1 MPNKYA
7 QQRYY
12 AEMKRRSSQ
21 LATIEPAG
29 QDSSD
34 ENKSLIKYLIREYGN
49 PTFIIEITDSII
61 SLAKRF
67 KRNNRSYQTCM
78 SLLQHAIPAGVFT
91 SELFSKIQAF
101 REMQHGEKSMF
112 DRKTMRIVEMLGVKK
127 EDFLTEENGYR
138 MYVANFDL
146 GREVSSWMIKGP
158 DTKSFKIIGIYQPD
172 LKMIDDINSIGRG
185 EAFVVIKYKEEKFV
199 WEASFFKS
207 EMDDSIHFTSSQVNA
222 ISIKADDEATFATI
236 NKMKNDVFKE
246 FVSSLDVASNVIVL
260 DGLNSMSTRPRVRE
274 EEPVN
279 QFNLDKLEKE
289 IEKVLSR
296 GKKRGYSFVGIPG
309 TGKTSIIRWLE
320 ARFSKR
326 LVVHITPTSFSSS
339 VTIKDTFNTIRHLQP
354 CIVIIEDMDSFD
366 FAEKNSRLACFLE
379 EIDDIHQRLN
389 AVIVS
394 TVNDTNLVHYSLMNR
409 PGRTDQVYMLN
420 PPSSTEEVYGV
431 LSTKAC
437 KEKYVLPSLVKI
449 DRKLLLRIIK
459 NKFTQADI
467 CEVINK
473 MTLLSDKYSNKVL
486 VESIKSLEDS
496 KKAIDMCKFH
506 NKEPDDCRPEEGKT
520 MEDTLL
526 NRYIISPKRQ
536 DTYKV

>member
-12 AEMKRRSSQ
+12 TEMKKRASQ
-21 LATIEPAG
+21 IDLPEAG
-29 QDSSD
+29 SESSSD
-34 ENKSLIKYLIREYGN
+34 EKKSLLKYLIREYGN

-67 KRNNRSYQTCM
+67 KRNNRPYQTCL
-78 SLLQHAIPAGVFT
+78 SLMQHAIPAGVFT

-101 REMQHGEKSMF
+101 RELQHGDKSMF

-127 EDFLTEENGYR
+127 EDFLSNVKGYR
-138 MYVANFDL
+138 MYVSSFDL

-158 DTKSFKIIGIYQPD
+158 NTKSFKIMGIYQPD
-172 LKMIDDINSIGRG
+172 LKMIDDISNVSRG
-185 EAFVVIKYKEEKFV
+185 EAFVVIEYKEEKFV
-199 WEASFFKS
+199 WETSFFKS
-207 EMDDSIHFTSSQVNA
+207 EMDDSIHFTNSQINA
-222 ISIKADDEATFATI
+222 VSTKADEEATFSTI

-246 FVSSLDVASNVIVL
+246 FVSFLDVASNVIVL
-260 DGLNSMSTRPRVRE
+260 DGLNSMSTRPRIRK
-274 EEPVN
+274 EEPIN
-279 QFNLDKLEKE
+279 QFNLDNLEKE

-296 GKKRGYSFVGIPG
+296 GQKRGYSFVGVPG
-309 TGKTSIIRWLE
+309 TGKTSIIRGLE

-326 LVVHITPTSFSSS
+326 LVIHITPSSFSSNT
-339 VTIKDTFNTIRHLQP
+339 TIKDTFNTVRHLQP
-354 CIVIIEDMDSFD
+354 CLVIIEDVDSFD

-409 PGRTDQVYMLN
+409 PGRIDQVYMLN
-420 PPSSTEEVYGV
+420 PPSSIEEVYGV
-431 LSTKAC
+431 MSTKAG
-437 KEKYVLPSLVKI
+437 KEKYVLPSFSRI
-449 DRKLLLRIIK
+449 DRKLLLRVTK

-467 CEVINK
+467 CEIINK
-473 MTLLSDKYSNKVL
+473 MALLSDKFSNKVL
-486 VESIKSLEDS
+486 MESLKSLEES

-506 NKEPDDCRPEEGKT
+506 NNKEPADGEVPMPTTEGSLQGK
-520 MEDTLL
+520 
-526 NRYIISPKRQ
+526 YIISPKRQ